1 MQPWAEGFYKSTAW
15 QQCRRAYSAAAGG
28 LCERCLA
35 RGIVSA
41 GRVVHHKQHLTPE
54 TIGNPGISLAWD
66 NLELLCQDCHAA
78 EHNAT
83 QRRYRVDEAGHVL
96 TSPPSR

>member
-15 QQCRRAYSAAAGG
+15 QQCRRAYAAAVGG

-54 TIGNPGISLAWD
+54 TIDDPDVALNWD
-66 NLELLCQDCHAA
+66 NLELLCRDCHGD
-78 EHNAT
+78 EHRGFE
-83 QRRYRVDEAGHVL
+83 RRWTVDECGRI
-96 TSPPSR
+96 SSR